1 MGDGYFWGEQE
12 AGETVWVTA
21 TPAQLSDSARDPGVC
36 SNRVAGS
43 IREGLL
49 LPVAWNPLEQLRAME
64 PVGPLEQLP
73 GENFRLRGTFTLL
86 QVVSRLI
93 EPLGQPGEGHLDR
106 YLGAPEDYFTATVQ
120 GTLEVDRDGVPR
132 RTEWQPDAVI
142 EGSRPQPVSVVWRV
156 VDTPP
161 PSLPEVIPYARLL
174 LDEPWPTDW
183 IPSHEIDPPNPDGAS
198 ITRYLAQQ
206 RAALESALD
215 ELGDALMRALI
226 TLREPT
232 STDILPSLNLLPE
245 TRVEYFEYET
255 AGGRRGR
262 VAACDRR
269 SAEEIRQALYPD

>member
-21 TPAQLSDSARDPGVC
+21 TPA
-36 SNRVAGS
+36 
-43 IREGLL
+43 
-49 LPVAWNPLEQLRAME
+49 QLRAME

-161 PSLPEVIPYARLL
+161 LSPPETIPYARL

-215 ELGDALMRALI
+215 ELGDAQMRALI